1 MKKLCSAE
9 VIPSI
14 LTYSIFFGLYLN
26 VIKIIINT
34 NLWFLK
40 LAYFRK
46 PPTKIVYQW
55 YWLVQFRISQTDL
68 SVSEQIKRKLEI

>member
-1 MKKLCSAE
+1 MKKSCSE

-14 LTYSIFFGLYLN
+14 LIYSTFFGLHLN
-26 VIKIIINT
+26 VIKIINT

-40 LAYFRK
+40 LDYFRK
-46 PPTKIVYQW
+46 PPTKIVYQC